1 MTNNFFAFQFQQA
14 VSKRLRTLYVIASF
28 IGDFEKANSI
38 LANFDHRYPGYA
50 VVALR
55 RIGIE
60 RRFAMKQAGDRL
72 VICDATIK
80 LWFY

>member
-1 MTNNFFAFQFQQA
+1 MVTPCII
-14 VSKRLRTLYVIASF
+14 VSF

-50 VVALR
+50 VIALR

-72 VICDATIK
+72 VICNYK
-80 LWFY
+80 LNFGFY

>member
-1 MTNNFFAFQFQQA
+1 MAMVA
-14 VSKRLRTLYVIASF
+14 PYIIASF
-28 IGDFEKANSI
+28 TGDFEKANSI

-50 VVALR
+50 VIALR

-72 VICDATIK
+72 VICYDA
-80 LWFY
+80 LNFSFYRS